1 MGGAVV
7 ETAMHPHYKLT
18 VEDYQSFPDDGQR
31 HELIDGEHVVTAA
44 PSAHHQRVLLRLA
57 RALEDAAGGAG
68 EVLVSPI
75 DVTLSRHDVLQPDV
89 LWVGPGRL
97 ALVQRGVDGPPD
109 LAVEILS
116 PSSVRTDELRKRQR
130 YEVFGVA
137 ELWIVDPE
145 SEVVRVYRRE
155 GEGFGRPLQ
164 LSAERGE
171 RLESALLPAL
181 SLPLPGLFAPGPSG
195 RR

>member
-1 MGGAVV
+1 
-7 ETAMHPHYKLT
+7 MHPDRKLT
-18 VEDYQSFPDDGQR
+18 IEDYRSFPEDGRR

-44 PSAHHQRVLLRLA
+44 PSVHHQRVLRRLML
-57 RALEDAAGGAG
+57 ALEEAAAGSG
-68 EVLVSPI
+68 EVFPAPV

-89 LWVGPGRL
+89 LWVSAERL
-97 ALVQRGVDGPPD
+97 DIVQRGVDGPPD
-109 LAVEILS
+109 LAVEVLS
-116 PSSVRTDELRKRQR
+116 PSSVRTDELRKRAR
-130 YEVFGVA
+130 YQLFGVG

-164 LSAERGE
+164 LSAERGD
-171 RLESALLPAL
+171 RLESALLPGL
-181 SLPLPGLFAPGPSG
+181 SLPLAGLFAPGPSG

>member
-1 MGGAVV
+1 
-7 ETAMHPHYKLT
+7 
-18 VEDYQSFPDDGQR
+18 
-31 HELIDGEHVVTAA
+31 
-44 PSAHHQRVLLRLA
+44 
-57 RALEDAAGGAG
+57 
-68 EVLVSPI
+68 
-75 DVTLSRHDVLQPDV
+75 
-89 LWVGPGRL
+89 
-97 ALVQRGVDGPPD
+97 
-109 LAVEILS
+109 VEILS

-195 RR
+195 RRSPGFSPRCDGGLAAIAAGPFHPARRGFTNHLGSRREPAGPPRLQHPAAFGVSTP